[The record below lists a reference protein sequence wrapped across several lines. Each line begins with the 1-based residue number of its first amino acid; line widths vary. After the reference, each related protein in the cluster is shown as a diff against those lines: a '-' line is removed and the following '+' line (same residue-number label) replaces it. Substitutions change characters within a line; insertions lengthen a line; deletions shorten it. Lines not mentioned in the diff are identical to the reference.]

1 MHICAHGVL
10 LHSLSKIG
18 AVVDRIESDGLDG
31 AIGIIAGPAAR
42 SVLSQQP
49 SWQSSRTTIAAA
61 NLVFSDVLHHFPKLK
76 VILAHGRGCV
86 AALCGRWQ
94 RGALTARPGIPA
106 LSLSPADAVRRS
118 HVYSLVHSPAMLRS
132 IIDIAGEDRMLLG
145 SDWPFP
151 MGAPSAEYDLGP
163 LDAALKTKIRK
174 TNAEAVFGTRL
185 GPPSSWVRSDNSL
198 LPTLMKMRRT

>member
-1 MHICAHGVL
+1 MRAEPQTLHICAHGVL

-76 VILAHGRGCV
+76 VILAHGRGRV
-86 AALCGRWQ
+86 ATLCGRWQ

-118 HVYSLVHSPAMLRS
+118 YVYSLVHSPAMRYCRRRPHAARQRL
-132 IIDIAGEDRMLLG
+132 AV
-145 SDWPFP
+145 SD
-151 MGAPSAEYDLGP
+151 GRA
-163 LDAALKTKIRK
+163 
-174 TNAEAVFGTRL
+174 
-185 GPPSSWVRSDNSL
+185 
-198 LPTLMKMRRT
+198 